1 MIPHGLASTLLK
13 ASAGIALVL
22 VVLTG
27 LTGLT
32 GLTKAV
38 AQVKGSLR

>member
-27 LTGLT
+27 LT
-32 GLTKAV
+32 KAV

>member
-27 LTGLT
+27 LTR
-32 GLTKAV
+32 LTKAV